1 MYEYNVNNLL
11 LSITYQDWHSD
22 SLDWQN
28 VWRETYTYTPQNK
41 IATMLK
47 ETWTPEL
54 GWNNYMLQTY
64 FYDTNNNWTERII
77 APLEWIKL
85 EKSLRH
91 LATWLEPV
99 GVQKE
104 QLSSN
109 SFYLHNNYP
118 NPFNPYTKIKY
129 FIPALSFV
137 TIKVFDLLGKEVATL
152 VNEEKAAGEYE
163 IEFDGKGLSS
173 GMYYYKLTV
182 NDFSQTKKMILLR

>member
-1 MYEYNVNNLL
+1 
-11 LSITYQDWHSD
+11 
-22 SLDWQN
+22 
-28 VWRETYTYTPQNK
+28 K
-41 IATMLK
+41 IATMFK
-47 ETWTPEL
+47 ETWTTGS
-54 GWNNYMLQTY
+54 GWNNYVLRTY
-64 FYDTNNNWTERII
+64 FYDTNNNWTE
-77 APLEWIKL
+77 KL
-85 EKSLRH
+85 TQLWDGSDWKNYYRH